1 MYFESHPNLIEMIFR
16 VDLELMLEYIK
27 GCWES
32 VSLFCI

>member
-27 GCWES
+27 DVGR
-32 VSLFCI
+32 V